1 MFQRFALIN
10 LLGWKEAGDSVG
22 TKFLGIVI
30 AALGGAAVGIDRQR
44 AYGNEERGTIG
55 GLRTFTLLG
64 TIAGLCGYLLLSGL
78 PAVAIVILAACV
90 VILAVVRL
98 SSGNISRD
106 ATTEVA
112 AIAVLVFGVAAGYG
126 HLRLAAALY
135 AWTVLILI
143 EKSWL
148 HTLVSRIGAVEL
160 RAAVQFLAMALIVFP
175 VLPHGSYG
183 PYGVVNPRTIWI
195 LVLAFSGLAFL
206 GYLVRKLFGEKSGW
220 IVTGA
225 IGGLISSTQVSVAFS
240 RESRENATVTDAL
253 VGGVIAATVVSM
265 IRVLAIAWVINSS
278 LVMLVLPCF
287 VAPCLVGILLALYG
301 FRVSENTG
309 SILDKKNPLQFL
321 AAVQLALLFIV
332 VQYVVTLA
340 HRWFGQVGLL
350 GSAALIGS
358 TDIDALLA
366 SFPPLFAQSVY
377 VKDIARMLVVG
388 VVANTAVKSA
398 ITLIYGRN
406 AFRIK
411 ATIGLLLIIAS
422 LLAGF
427 NFIR

>member
-1 MFQRFALIN
+1 M
-10 LLGWKEAGDSVG
+10 G

-44 AYGNEERGTIG
+44 AYGDEELGAIG

-64 TIAGLCGYLLLSGL
+64 TIAGLCGYFLLTGLS
-78 PAVAIVILAACV
+78 AAAIVILAACV
-90 VILAVVRL
+90 AVLAIVRL
-98 SSGNISRD
+98 SAGKIPRD

-112 AIAVLVFGVAAGYG
+112 AVAVLVFGVAAGYG

-148 HTLVSRIGAVEL
+148 HTLVSRIGGVEL
-160 RAAVQFLAMALIVFP
+160 RATVQFLAMALIVFP

-183 PYGVVNPRTIWI
+183 PYGVINPRIIWI
-195 LVLAFSGLAFL
+195 LVLAFSGLAFA
-206 GYLVRKLFGEKSGW
+206 GYLARKMFGEKSGW
-220 IVTGA
+220 ILTGT
-225 IGGLISSTQVSVAFS
+225 IGGLISSTQVAVSFS
-240 RESRENATVTDAL
+240 RESHEHVDATNAL
-253 VGGVIAATVVSM
+253 VGGVMAATVVSLL
-265 IRVLAIAWVINSS
+265 RVLSIAWLINSS
-278 LVMLVLPCF
+278 LARLVLPCF
-287 VAPCLVGILLALYG
+287 IAPCLIGVLIALYG
-301 FRVSENTG
+301 FRASKNTG
-309 SILDKKNPLQFL
+309 RIVDKKNPLQFL
-321 AAVQLALLFIV
+321 TAVQLALLFIV

-340 HRWFGQVGLL
+340 HRWFGHAGLL

-366 SFPPLFAQSVY
+366 SFPPLFAQGIHA
-377 VKDIARMLVVG
+377 KEIARVLIVG
-388 VVANTAVKSA
+388 VVANTAIKPA
-398 ITLIYGRN
+398 TTLLYGRN

-411 ATIGLLLIIAS
+411 ATAGLLLIIAA

-427 NFIR
+427 VFLKG